1 MTEHTS
7 DDLDGDLKKKVDE
20 IVERFD
26 IDRHF
31 RNVLDDFLDPDGDES
46 PYLGFPGALTQDDLG
61 VEEGEKIPEW
71 RRNHVA
77 YVVGMLGEEIKP
89 LDDRYDRDD
98 SLPFRAVVC
107 AEIYR
112 QITGIKNHPQLVS
125 HLRRKKHRDDVPL
138 YKMLGF
144 ESIPH
149 PNTLRE
155 ATGRRLNR
163 DGIEFVKHWT
173 HRAERVAIN
182 KGYYFPDINDK
193 RLSNNGGIIE
203 IPVELKR
210 GYAHGALD
218 LLRNDM
224 PIEKSGNP
232 IFDDYGVHF
241 DFSLHLCQTGGTP
254 EGELENFADNRGL
267 QTYSDIWGDA
277 ETFRNDIYRVPIV
290 AWRAKF
296 NEWTNRLL
304 DAVYG
309 DELRARDLPVAV
321 DATNI
326 PTWTNEVSRLPGV
339 IGTEKMDNTH
349 YAYRIL
355 NAQVVSDGLPFQIA
369 HELQMKSADR
379 EDRLEDLINRIRSRD
394 FNIGLLLVDSE
405 FASGK
410 VANRLKSLDVDFVIA
425 YPKRHVT
432 KYTDEWGDE
441 RTTFGLEKEYTIN
454 KHKSPPDRAT
464 VTLFGEYQ
472 SKLGGYSDEAQ
483 KKLSDF
489 FDPESEWV
497 TGRQNQRTLAS
508 YEDHFEEDIFEA
520 NNRMRWFTFITNL
533 DVGEE
538 EARALR
544 EYYHYR
550 WAIES
555 AFSDYKQNFLPTTKS
570 TNLGMRI
577 YLYLFG
583 MSAYNAWVAAN
594 TKARRQHLEDSE
606 RNRPP
611 IRASRFVTLGQ
622 QRYRDEFGTDYI
634 NFE

>member
-1 MTEHTS
+1 VSWNPS
-7 DDLDGDLKKKVDE
+7 DKEQEAKQLPPPHERVQEYVDPGS
-20 IVERFD
+20 D
-26 IDRHF
+26 A
-31 RNVLDDFLDPDGDES
+31 DFLKGRWGFLHAASDLPQDGLNPFDGEKWPRHIAVLAGHVDWTKPPYEDDNSKRRDAILYGKIVRLAVYNQIIGLKNTPQLRSHLLRSKTQDEV
-46 PYLGFPGALTQDDLG
+46 PVHRILGFD
-61 VEEGEKIPEW
+61 
-71 RRNHVA
+71 
-77 YVVGMLGEEIKP
+77 
-89 LDDRYDRDD
+89 
-98 SLPFRAVVC
+98 
-107 AEIYR
+107 
-112 QITGIKNHPQLVS
+112 
-125 HLRRKKHRDDVPL
+125 
-138 YKMLGF
+138 
-144 ESIPH
+144 SIPH
-149 PNTLRE
+149 QNTIRKAFNE
-155 ATGRRLNR
+155 RMGRTMQ
-163 DGIEFVKHWT
+163 EFVKNAARRVEIAGIK
-173 HRAERVAIN
+173 RAYE
-182 KGYYFPDINDK
+182 FPEVDED
-193 RLSNNGGIIE
+193 RLTNNGGVTE

-218 LLRNDM
+218 ILRNDM

-232 IFDDYGVHF
+232 MFDDYGVHF

-277 ETFRNDIYRVPIV
+277 ETFRNDIYRAPIV

-309 DELRARDLPVAV
+309 DELRARDLPIAV

-326 PTWTNEVSRLPGV
+326 PTWTNEESRLPGV

-369 HELQMKSADR
+369 HELQMESANR
-379 EDRLEDLINRIRSRD
+379 EDRLEDLVERVRSRD
-394 FNIGLLLVDSE
+394 FNIGLLLLDSE

-410 VANRLKSLDVDFVIA
+410 VVNQLKSLDVDFVIA

-432 KYTDEWGDE
+432 KYTDQWETDG
-441 RTTFGLEKEYTIN
+441 TTFGIEENYVIRKDAT
-454 KHKSPPDRAT
+454 PPTRAET
-464 VTLFGEYQ
+464 TLFGEYQ

-489 FDPESEWV
+489 FDPEAEWV
-497 TGRQNQRTLAS
+497 TGRQNQRTLAA
-508 YEDHFEEDIFEA
+508 YEDQFEEDIFEA
-520 NNRMRWFTFITNL
+520 NNRMRWFTFVTNL

-583 MSAYNAWVAAN
+583 ITAYNAWVAAN
-594 TKARRQHLEDSE
+594 TKARRQHLQDSE

-611 IRASRFVTLGQ
+611 IRASRFTTLGQ
-622 QRYRDEFGTDYI
+622 QRYRSEFHRDYI
-634 NFE
+634 SFRE